1 MKKKLSLME
10 LYVYIEQSLL
20 LIPLLYIFV
29 VSGSYYQIMSIN
41 IITITFEFG
50 MSFLPR
56 IIMWLSSIVYHS
68 SMSEI
73 VMYFA
78 MAFLSLIIGLI
89 ASKTILNKYNDK
101 LIYHDILIGF
111 NALDIILRLLPLSFN
126 NIFYNY
132 VDILA
137 LIFRIICLVLIIYD
151 RKRKGVA

>member
-10 LYVYIEQSLL
+10 LYVYVEQSIL

-73 VMYFA
+73 VMYFT

-137 LIFRIICLVLIIYD
+137 LIFRIICLLLIIYD

>member
-10 LYVYIEQSLL
+10 LYVYVEQSLL

-73 VMYFA
+73 VMYFS

-89 ASKTILNKYNDK
+89 ASKTILHKYNDK

-111 NALDIILRLLPLSFN
+111 NVLDIILRLLPLSFN

-137 LIFRIICLVLIIYD
+137 LIFRIICLILIIYD

>member
-10 LYVYIEQSLL
+10 LYVYVEQSIL

-73 VMYFA
+73 VMYFT

-101 LIYHDILIGF
+101 LICHDILIGF

-137 LIFRIICLVLIIYD
+137 LIFRIICLLLIIYD